1 MDAQTLKQMVAHEAI
16 ERVMTAHGHD
26 LVVGIGTG
34 STAECFIAELPRLR
48 DRIQTTVSSSERS
61 SELLREL
68 DFDVQDLNDVD
79 RVDVYIDGADES
91 TDEGFLIKGGGAA
104 LTREKIAAAK
114 AKEFICIAD
123 NSKMVSQLGA
133 FPLPVEVIPMARTLV
148 QEALNQLGGD
158 AVWREGVIT
167 DNGNIILDVH
177 GLHIDD
183 PNALESEINN
193 MTGVVCNG
201 IFAHRP
207 ADVLLISTPGGVVRI
222 L

>member
-1 MDAQTLKQMVAHEAI
+1 MDAHTLKQMVAREAI
-16 ERVMTAHGHD
+16 DRVMTAHGND
-26 LVVGIGTG
+26 LVGGTGTG

-68 DFDVQDLNDVD
+68 GFDVKDLNDVD

-123 NSKMVSQLGA
+123 NSKMVSQLGT

-148 QEALNQLGGD
+148 QDALNQLGGD
-158 AVWREGVIT
+158 AVWREGVVT

-177 GLHIDD
+177 GLQIND
-183 PNALESEINN
+183 PKALESEVNN
-193 MTGVVCNG
+193 LTGVVCNG